1 MAEVDKRAAVLM
13 KRFGALKQYRS
24 NWESHW
30 QEIGDFVVPNK
41 GNVTRKRTPGDK
53 NTERIFDG
61 TAGFAA
67 ELMASSMHGMLTNSG
82 TPWFSLR
89 YTDDQFES
97 DDIAKEWLE
106 RATDVMYVE
115 IGRSNFHE
123 AIHELYS
130 DLVTFGT
137 AVMFVDTDD
146 EGQLRFSTRHIS
158 ECYVSEDEFGR
169 VDTVFREFKLP
180 ARAAINQFGEE
191 NVSSKIKKK
200 GYDEPYDM
208 VELLHIV
215 MPRYER
221 DEVKIDAK
229 NKPIASIYMDPDE
242 KKILSESGFDEF
254 PYMVPRFR
262 KASYENGYGRSPA
275 MTSLPDIKMVNEM
288 SKAVI
293 QAAQLQI
300 HPPLLVPDDG
310 FILPVRTVPGGLNF
324 YRSGTRDRIEPLN
337 IGANNPIG
345 ENQLEQRRTA
355 IRAAFYVDQ
364 LVMGNAPGMTATE
377 IIQRSTEKMRLL
389 APLTGR
395 LQSELLRPLI
405 DRIFNLIARKKGF
418 EAAPEGMTNSEID
431 IEYVSPL
438 AKAQRQ
444 GDIQASLEL
453 FQFLTPLT
461 QIDPN
466 VTDYLD
472 IDGLAKHI
480 IKTTGV
486 PASVVRGESEVAG
499 IREQKAKAQEQMAAA
514 QQQAMLAKAAG
525 EAAPG
530 LRAVDNVSEETQADL
545 LQAIGG
551 GDGS

>member
-1 MAEVDKRAAVLM
+1 MAEIDQRAAVLM
-13 KRFGALKQYRS
+13 KRFGSLKTYRS

-30 QEIGDFVVPNK
+30 QEIGDFVAPNK
-41 GNVTRKRTPGDK
+41 GNITKKRTHGDK

-61 TAGFAA
+61 TAQFAA

-89 YTDDQFES
+89 YTDDEFET
-97 DDIAKEWLE
+97 DDTSKEWLE
-106 RATDVMYVE
+106 AATDTMYVE

-123 AIHELYS
+123 AINELYF

-137 AVMFVDTDD
+137 AVMFVDTDK
-146 EGQLRFSTRHIS
+146 EGTLRFSTRHIS

-169 VDTVFREFKLP
+169 VDTVFREFKMP
-180 ARAAINQFGEE
+180 ARAAVAQFGEE
-191 NVSSKIKKK
+191 NITQRLLKKSQ
-200 GYDEPYDM
+200 DDPYDM
-208 VELLHIV
+208 VELLHVV
-215 MPRYER
+215 MPRYDR
-221 DEVKIDAK
+221 DTVKIDAK
-229 NKPIASIYMDPDE
+229 NKPVASIYLDPGD
-242 KKILSESGFDEF
+242 KKIISESGFDEF

-275 MTSLPDIKMVNEM
+275 MTALADIKMLNEM

-337 IGANNPIG
+337 IGANNPLG

-364 LVMGNAPGMTATE
+364 LVTGNRPGMTATE
-377 IIQRSTEKMRLL
+377 VIQKSTEKMRIL

-405 DRIFNLIARKKGF
+405 DRIFNLISKKKGF
-418 EAAPEGMTNSEID
+418 APAPETMAGNEID

-453 FQFLTPLT
+453 FQFLAPLM
-461 QIDPN
+461 QVDPN
-466 VTDYLD
+466 VVDFLD
-472 IDGLAKHI
+472 VDGLAKHI

-486 PASVVRGESEVAG
+486 PASVVRGAEEVAA
-499 IREQKAKAQEQMAAA
+499 IREQKQQMQAQMAAD
-514 QQQAMLAKAAG
+514 QRTAMLAKAAG
-525 EAAPG
+525 EGAPG
-530 LRAVDNVSEETQADL
+530 LRAADDVSPEAQEAVL
-545 LQAIGG
+545 NLVA
-551 GDGS
+551 GDE

>member
-1 MAEVDKRAAVLM
+1 MAEIDQRAAVLM
-13 KRFGALKQYRS
+13 KRFGSLKTYRS

-30 QEIGDFVVPNK
+30 QEIGDFVAPNK
-41 GNVTRKRTPGDK
+41 GNITKKRTHGDK

-61 TAGFAA
+61 TAQFAA

-89 YTDDQFES
+89 YTDEEFET
-97 DDIAKEWLE
+97 DDTSKEWLE
-106 RATDVMYVE
+106 AATDTMYVE

-123 AIHELYS
+123 AINELYF

-137 AVMFVDTDD
+137 AVMFVDTDK
-146 EGQLRFSTRHIS
+146 EGTLRFSTRHIS

-169 VDTVFREFKLP
+169 VDTVFREFKMP
-180 ARAAINQFGEE
+180 ARAAVAQFGEE
-191 NVSSKIKKK
+191 NITQRLLKKSQ
-200 GYDEPYDM
+200 DDPYEM
-208 VELLHIV
+208 VELLHVV
-215 MPRYER
+215 MPRYDR
-221 DEVKIDAK
+221 DTVKIDAK
-229 NKPIASIYMDPDE
+229 NKPVASIYLDPGD
-242 KKILSESGFDEF
+242 KKIISESGFDEF

-275 MTSLPDIKMVNEM
+275 MTALADIKMLNEM

-337 IGANNPIG
+337 IGANNPLG

-364 LVMGNAPGMTATE
+364 LVTGNRPGMTATE
-377 IIQRSTEKMRLL
+377 VIQKSTEKMRIL

-405 DRIFNLIARKKGF
+405 DRIFNLISKKKGF
-418 EAAPEGMTNSEID
+418 APAPETMAGNEID

-453 FQFLTPLT
+453 FQFLAPLM
-461 QIDPN
+461 QVDPN
-466 VTDYLD
+466 VVDFLD
-472 IDGLAKHI
+472 VDGLAKHI

-486 PASVVRGESEVAG
+486 PASVVRGAEEVAA
-499 IREQKAKAQEQMAAA
+499 IREQKQQMQAQMA
-514 QQQAMLAKAAG
+514 QDQRTAMLAQAAG

-530 LRAVDNVSEETQADL
+530 LRAADDVSPEAQEAVL
-545 LQAIGG
+545 NLVA
-551 GDGS
+551 GDE

>member
-1 MAEVDKRAAVLM
+1 MAEIDQRAAVLM
-13 KRFGALKQYRS
+13 KRFGSLKTYRS

-30 QEIGDFVVPNK
+30 QEIGDFVAPNK
-41 GNVTRKRTPGDK
+41 GNITKKRTHGDK

-61 TAGFAA
+61 TAQFAA

-89 YTDDQFES
+89 YTDDEFET
-97 DDIAKEWLE
+97 DDTSKEWLE
-106 RATDVMYVE
+106 RATDTMYVE

-123 AIHELYS
+123 AINELYF

-137 AVMFVDTDD
+137 AVMFVDTDK
-146 EGQLRFSTRHIS
+146 EGTLRFSTRHIS

-169 VDTVFREFKLP
+169 VDTVFREFKMP
-180 ARAAINQFGEE
+180 ARAAIAQFGEE
-191 NVSSKIKKK
+191 NVTQRLLKKSQS
-200 GYDEPYDM
+200 DPYDM
-208 VELLHIV
+208 VELLHVV
-215 MPRYER
+215 MPRYDR
-221 DEVKIDAK
+221 DTIKIDAK
-229 NKPIASIYMDPDE
+229 NKPVASIYLDPGD
-242 KKILSESGFDEF
+242 KKIISESGFDEF

-275 MTSLPDIKMVNEM
+275 MTALSDIKMLNEM

-337 IGANNPIG
+337 IGANNPLG

-364 LVMGNAPGMTATE
+364 LVTGNRPGMTATE
-377 IIQRSTEKMRLL
+377 VIQKSTEKMRIL

-405 DRIFNLIARKKGF
+405 DRIFNLISKKKGF
-418 EAAPEGMTNSEID
+418 EAAPETMAGNEID

-453 FQFLTPLT
+453 FQFLAPLM
-461 QIDPN
+461 QVDPN
-466 VTDYLD
+466 VVDFLD
-472 IDGLAKHI
+472 VDGLAKHI

-486 PASVVRGESEVAG
+486 PASVVRGAEEVAA
-499 IREQKAKAQEQMAAA
+499 IREQKQQMQAQMA
-514 QQQAMLAKAAG
+514 QDQRTAMLAKAAG
-525 EAAPG
+525 EGAPG
-530 LRAVDNVSEETQADL
+530 LRAADDVSPEAQEAVLNLVASDE
-545 LQAIGG
+545 
-551 GDGS
+551 

>member
-1 MAEVDKRAAVLM
+1 MAEIDQRAAVLM
-13 KRFGALKQYRS
+13 KRFGSLKTYRS

-30 QEIGDFVVPNK
+30 QEIGDFVAPNK
-41 GNVTRKRTPGDK
+41 GNITKKRTHGDK

-61 TAGFAA
+61 TAQFAA

-89 YTDDQFES
+89 YTDDEFET
-97 DDIAKEWLE
+97 DDTSKEWLE
-106 RATDVMYVE
+106 AATDTMYVE

-123 AIHELYS
+123 AINELYF

-137 AVMFVDTDD
+137 AVMFVDTDK
-146 EGQLRFSTRHIS
+146 EGTLRFSTRHIS

-169 VDTVFREFKLP
+169 VDTVFREFKMP
-180 ARAAINQFGEE
+180 ARAAVAQFGEE
-191 NVSSKIKKK
+191 NITQRLLKKSQ
-200 GYDEPYDM
+200 DDPYEM
-208 VELLHIV
+208 VELLHVV

-221 DEVKIDAK
+221 DTVKIDAK
-229 NKPIASIYMDPDE
+229 NKPVASIYLDPGD
-242 KKILSESGFDEF
+242 KKIISESGFDEF

-275 MTSLPDIKMVNEM
+275 MTALADIKMLNEM

-337 IGANNPIG
+337 IGANNPLG

-364 LVMGNAPGMTATE
+364 LVTGNRPGMTATE
-377 IIQRSTEKMRLL
+377 VIQKSTEKMRIL

-405 DRIFNLIARKKGF
+405 DRIFNLISKKKGF
-418 EAAPEGMTNSEID
+418 APAPETMAGNEID

-444 GDIQASLEL
+444 GDVQASLEL
-453 FQFLTPLT
+453 FQFLAPLM
-461 QIDPN
+461 QVDPN
-466 VTDYLD
+466 VVDFLD
-472 IDGLAKHI
+472 VDGLAKHI

-486 PASVVRGESEVAG
+486 PASVVRGAEEVAA
-499 IREQKAKAQEQMAAA
+499 IREQKQQMQAQMAADQRA
-514 QQQAMLAKAAG
+514 AMLGKAAG

-530 LRAVDNVSEETQADL
+530 LRAADDVSPEAQEAVL
-545 LQAIGG
+545 NLVA
-551 GDGS
+551 GDE

>member
-1 MAEVDKRAAVLM
+1 MAEIDQRAAVLM
-13 KRFGALKQYRS
+13 KRFGSLKTYRS

-30 QEIGDFVVPNK
+30 QEIGDFVAPNK
-41 GNVTRKRTPGDK
+41 GNITKKRTHGDK

-61 TAGFAA
+61 TAQFAA

-89 YTDDQFES
+89 YTDEEFET
-97 DDIAKEWLE
+97 DDTSKEWLE
-106 RATDVMYVE
+106 AATDTMYVE

-123 AIHELYS
+123 AINELYF

-137 AVMFVDTDD
+137 AVMFVDTDK
-146 EGQLRFSTRHIS
+146 EGTLRFSTRHIS

-169 VDTVFREFKLP
+169 VDTVFREFKMP
-180 ARAAINQFGEE
+180 ARAAVAQFGEE
-191 NVSSKIKKK
+191 NITQRLLKKSQ
-200 GYDEPYDM
+200 DDPYDM
-208 VELLHIV
+208 VELLHVV
-215 MPRYER
+215 MPRYDR
-221 DEVKIDAK
+221 DTVKIDAK
-229 NKPIASIYMDPDE
+229 NKPVASIYLDPGD
-242 KKILSESGFDEF
+242 KKIISESGFDEF

-275 MTSLPDIKMVNEM
+275 MTALADIKMLNEM

-337 IGANNPIG
+337 IGANNPLG

-364 LVMGNAPGMTATE
+364 LVTGNRPGMTATE
-377 IIQRSTEKMRLL
+377 VIQKSTEKMRIL

-405 DRIFNLIARKKGF
+405 DRIFNLITKKKGF
-418 EAAPEGMTNSEID
+418 APAPETMAGNEID

-453 FQFLTPLT
+453 FQFLAPLM
-461 QIDPN
+461 QVDPN
-466 VTDYLD
+466 VVDFLD
-472 IDGLAKHI
+472 VDGLAKHI

-486 PASVVRGESEVAG
+486 PASVVRGAEEVAV
-499 IREQKAKAQEQMAAA
+499 IREQKQQMQAQMAPD
-514 QQQAMLAKAAG
+514 QRTAMLAKAAG
-525 EAAPG
+525 EGAPG
-530 LRAVDNVSEETQADL
+530 LRAADDVSPEAQEAVL
-545 LQAIGG
+545 NLVA
-551 GDGS
+551 GDE

>member
-1 MAEVDKRAAVLM
+1 MAEVDQRAAILM
-13 KRFGALKQYRS
+13 KRFGSLKQYRS

-30 QEIGDFVVPNK
+30 QEIGDFVAPNK
-41 GNVTRKRTPGDK
+41 GNITKKRTPGDK
-53 NTERIFDG
+53 NSERIFDG
-61 TAGFAA
+61 TAQFAA

-89 YTDDQFES
+89 YTDDEFET
-97 DDIAKEWLE
+97 DDISKEWLE

-137 AVMFVDTDD
+137 GVMFVDTDK
-146 EGQLRFSTRHIS
+146 EGTLRFSTRHIS

-169 VDTVFREFKLP
+169 VDTVFREFKIA
-180 ARAAINQFGEE
+180 ARAAVSQFGEE
-191 NVSSKIKKK
+191 NVSQKILKKSQ
-200 GYDEPYDM
+200 DDPYDM
-208 VELLHIV
+208 IELLHIV

-221 DEVKIDAK
+221 DTVKIDAK
-229 NKPIASIYMDPDE
+229 NKPIASIYLDPDS
-242 KKILSESGFDEF
+242 KKIISESGFDEF

-262 KASYENGYGRSPA
+262 KSSYENGYGRSPA
-275 MTSLPDIKMVNEM
+275 MTALADIKMVNEM

-337 IGANNPIG
+337 IGANNPVG

-364 LVMGNAPGMTATE
+364 LITGNRPGMTATE
-377 IIQRSTEKMRLL
+377 VIQKSSEKMRIL

-405 DRIFNLIARKKGF
+405 DRIFNLISRKKGF
-418 EAAPEGMTNSEID
+418 EVAPDTMGGNEID

-453 FQFLTPLT
+453 FQFLAPLM
-461 QIDPN
+461 QVDPN
-466 VTDYLD
+466 VVDYLD
-472 IDGLAKHI
+472 VDGLAKHI

-486 PASVVRGESEVAG
+486 PASVVRGEDEVASL
-499 IREQKAKAQEQMAAA
+499 REAKQAAREEMAAA

-530 LRAVDNVSEETQADL
+530 IRAVDDVSPETQEAVLDVV
-545 LQAIGG
+545 GG
-551 GDGS
+551 GQ

>member
-1 MAEVDKRAAVLM
+1 MAEIDQRAAVLM
-13 KRFGALKQYRS
+13 KRFSSLKTYRS

-30 QEIGDFVVPNK
+30 QEIGDFVAPNK
-41 GNVTRKRTPGDK
+41 GNITKKRTHGDK

-61 TAGFAA
+61 TAQFAA

-89 YTDDQFES
+89 YTDDEFET
-97 DDIAKEWLE
+97 DDTSKEWLE
-106 RATDVMYVE
+106 AATDTMYVE

-123 AIHELYS
+123 AINELYF

-137 AVMFVDTDD
+137 AVMFVDTDK
-146 EGQLRFSTRHIS
+146 EGTLRFSTRHIS

-169 VDTVFREFKLP
+169 VDTVFREFKMP
-180 ARAAINQFGEE
+180 ARAAVAQFGEE
-191 NVSSKIKKK
+191 NITERLLKKSQ
-200 GYDEPYDM
+200 DDPYDM
-208 VELLHIV
+208 VELLHVV

-221 DEVKIDAK
+221 DTVKIDAK
-229 NKPIASIYMDPDE
+229 NKPIASIYLDPGD
-242 KKILSESGFDEF
+242 KKIISESGFDEF

-275 MTSLPDIKMVNEM
+275 MTALADIKMLNEM

-337 IGANNPIG
+337 IGANNPLG

-364 LVMGNAPGMTATE
+364 LVTGNRPGMTATE
-377 IIQRSTEKMRLL
+377 VIQKSTEKMRIL

-405 DRIFNLIARKKGF
+405 DRIFNLISKKEGF
-418 EAAPEGMTNSEID
+418 APAPETMAGSEID

-444 GDIQASLEL
+444 GDVQASLEL
-453 FQFLTPLT
+453 FQFLAPLM
-461 QIDPN
+461 QVDPN
-466 VTDYLD
+466 VVDFLD
-472 IDGLAKHI
+472 VDGLAKHI

-486 PASVVRGESEVAG
+486 PASVVRGAEEVAA
-499 IREQKAKAQEQMAAA
+499 IREQKQQMQAQMAEDQRA
-514 QQQAMLAKAAG
+514 AMLAKAAG
-525 EAAPG
+525 EGAPG
-530 LRAVDNVSEETQADL
+530 LRAADDVSPETQEAVL
-545 LQAIGG
+545 NLVTGNE
-551 GDGS
+551 

>member
-1 MAEVDKRAAVLM
+1 MAEIDQRAAVLM
-13 KRFGALKQYRS
+13 KRFGSLKTYRS

-30 QEIGDFVVPNK
+30 QEIGDFVAPNK
-41 GNVTRKRTPGDK
+41 GNITKKRTHGDK

-61 TAGFAA
+61 TAQFAA

-89 YTDDQFES
+89 YTDDEFET
-97 DDIAKEWLE
+97 DDTSKEWLE
-106 RATDVMYVE
+106 AATDTMYVE

-123 AIHELYS
+123 AINELYF

-137 AVMFVDTDD
+137 AVMFVDTDK
-146 EGQLRFSTRHIS
+146 EGTLRFSTRHIS

-169 VDTVFREFKLP
+169 VDTVFREFKMP
-180 ARAAINQFGEE
+180 ARAAVAQFGEE
-191 NVSSKIKKK
+191 NITQRLLKKSQ
-200 GYDEPYDM
+200 DDPYEM
-208 VELLHIV
+208 VELLHVV

-221 DEVKIDAK
+221 DTVKIDAK
-229 NKPIASIYMDPDE
+229 NKPVASIYLDPGD
-242 KKILSESGFDEF
+242 KKIISESGFDEF

-275 MTSLPDIKMVNEM
+275 MTALADIKMLNEM

-337 IGANNPIG
+337 IGANNPLG

-364 LVMGNAPGMTATE
+364 LVTGNRPGMTATE
-377 IIQRSTEKMRLL
+377 VIQKSTEKMRIL

-405 DRIFNLIARKKGF
+405 DRIFNLISKKKGF
-418 EAAPEGMTNSEID
+418 APAPETMAGNEID

-453 FQFLTPLT
+453 FQFLAPLM
-461 QIDPN
+461 QVDPN
-466 VTDYLD
+466 VVDFLD
-472 IDGLAKHI
+472 VDGLAKHI

-486 PASVVRGESEVAG
+486 PASVVRGAEEVAA
-499 IREQKAKAQEQMAAA
+499 IREQKQQMQAQMA
-514 QQQAMLAKAAG
+514 QDQRTAMLAQAAG

-530 LRAVDNVSEETQADL
+530 LRAADDVSPEAQEAVL
-545 LQAIGG
+545 NLVA
-551 GDGS
+551 GDE

>member
-1 MAEVDKRAAVLM
+1 MAEVDQRAAILM
-13 KRFGALKQYRS
+13 KRFGSLKQYRS

-30 QEIGDFVVPNK
+30 QEIGDFVAPNK
-41 GNVTRKRTPGDK
+41 GNITKKRTPGDK
-53 NTERIFDG
+53 NSERIFDG
-61 TAGFAA
+61 TAQFAA

-89 YTDDQFES
+89 YTDDEFET
-97 DDIAKEWLE
+97 DDVSKEWLE

-137 AVMFVDTDD
+137 GVMFVDTDK
-146 EGQLRFSTRHIS
+146 EGTLRFSTRHIS

-169 VDTVFREFKLP
+169 VDTVFREFKIA
-180 ARAAINQFGEE
+180 ARAAVSQFGEE
-191 NVSSKIKKK
+191 NVSQKILKKSQ
-200 GYDEPYDM
+200 DDPYDM
-208 VELLHIV
+208 IELLHIV

-221 DEVKIDAK
+221 DTVKIDAK
-229 NKPIASIYMDPDE
+229 NKPIASIYLDPDS
-242 KKILSESGFDEF
+242 KKIISESGFDEF

-262 KASYENGYGRSPA
+262 KSSYENGYGRSPA
-275 MTSLPDIKMVNEM
+275 MTALADIKMVNEM

-337 IGANNPIG
+337 IGANNPVG

-364 LVMGNAPGMTATE
+364 LITGNRPGMTATE
-377 IIQRSTEKMRLL
+377 VIQKSSEKMRIL

-405 DRIFNLIARKKGF
+405 DRIFNLISRKKGF
-418 EAAPEGMTNSEID
+418 EVAPDTMGGNEID

-453 FQFLTPLT
+453 FQFLAPLM
-461 QIDPN
+461 QVDPN
-466 VTDYLD
+466 VVDYLD
-472 IDGLAKHI
+472 VDGLAKHI

-486 PASVVRGESEVAG
+486 PASVVRGEDEVASL
-499 IREQKAKAQEQMAAA
+499 REAKQAAQEQMAAA

-530 LRAVDNVSEETQADL
+530 IRAVDDVSPETQEAVLD
-545 LQAIGG
+545 IVGG
-551 GDGS
+551 GQ

>member
-1 MAEVDKRAAVLM
+1 MAEIDQRAAVLM
-13 KRFGALKQYRS
+13 KRFGSLKTYRS

-30 QEIGDFVVPNK
+30 QEIGDFVAPNK
-41 GNVTRKRTPGDK
+41 GNITKKRTHGDK

-61 TAGFAA
+61 TAQFAA

-89 YTDDQFES
+89 YTDDEFET
-97 DDIAKEWLE
+97 DDTSKEWLE
-106 RATDVMYVE
+106 AATDTMYVE

-123 AIHELYS
+123 AINELYF

-137 AVMFVDTDD
+137 AVMFVDTDK
-146 EGQLRFSTRHIS
+146 EGTLRFSTRHIS

-169 VDTVFREFKLP
+169 VDTVFREFKMP
-180 ARAAINQFGEE
+180 ARAAVAQFGEE
-191 NVSSKIKKK
+191 NITQRLLKKSQS
-200 GYDEPYDM
+200 DPYDM
-208 VELLHIV
+208 VELLHVV

-221 DEVKIDAK
+221 DTVKIDAK
-229 NKPIASIYMDPDE
+229 NKPVASIYLDPGD
-242 KKILSESGFDEF
+242 KKIISESGFDEF

-275 MTSLPDIKMVNEM
+275 MTALSDIKMLNEM

-337 IGANNPIG
+337 IGANNPLG

-364 LVMGNAPGMTATE
+364 LVTGNRPGMTATE
-377 IIQRSTEKMRLL
+377 VIQKSTEKMRIL

-405 DRIFNLIARKKGF
+405 DRIFNLISKKKGF
-418 EAAPEGMTNSEID
+418 APAPETMAGNEID

-444 GDIQASLEL
+444 GDVQASLEL
-453 FQFLTPLT
+453 FQFLAPLM
-461 QIDPN
+461 QVDPN
-466 VTDYLD
+466 VVDFLD
-472 IDGLAKHI
+472 VDGLAKHI

-486 PASVVRGESEVAG
+486 PASVVRGAEEVAA
-499 IREQKAKAQEQMAAA
+499 IREQKQQMQAQMA
-514 QQQAMLAKAAG
+514 QDQRTAMLAKAAG
-525 EAAPG
+525 EGAPG
-530 LRAVDNVSEETQADL
+530 LRAADDVSPEAQEAVL
-545 LQAIGG
+545 NLVA
-551 GDGS
+551 GDE

>member
-1 MAEVDKRAAVLM
+1 MAEIDQRAAVLM
-13 KRFGALKQYRS
+13 KRFGSLKTYRS

-30 QEIGDFVVPNK
+30 QEIGDFVAPNK
-41 GNVTRKRTPGDK
+41 GNITKKRTHGDK

-61 TAGFAA
+61 TAQFAA

-89 YTDDQFES
+89 YTDDEFET
-97 DDIAKEWLE
+97 DDTSKEWLE
-106 RATDVMYVE
+106 AATDTMYVE

-123 AIHELYS
+123 AINELYF

-137 AVMFVDTDD
+137 AVMFVDTDK
-146 EGQLRFSTRHIS
+146 EGTLRFSTRHIS

-169 VDTVFREFKLP
+169 VDTVFREFKMP
-180 ARAAINQFGEE
+180 ARAAVAQFGEE
-191 NVSSKIKKK
+191 NITQRLLKKSQ
-200 GYDEPYDM
+200 DDPYDM
-208 VELLHIV
+208 VELLHVV
-215 MPRYER
+215 MPRYDR
-221 DEVKIDAK
+221 DTVKIDAK
-229 NKPIASIYMDPDE
+229 NKPVASIYLDPGD
-242 KKILSESGFDEF
+242 KKIISESGFDEF

-275 MTSLPDIKMVNEM
+275 MTALADIKMLNEM

-337 IGANNPIG
+337 IGANNPLG

-364 LVMGNAPGMTATE
+364 LVTGNRPGMTATE
-377 IIQRSTEKMRLL
+377 VIQKSTEKMRIL

-405 DRIFNLIARKKGF
+405 DRIFNLITKKKGF
-418 EAAPEGMTNSEID
+418 APAPETMAGNEID

-444 GDIQASLEL
+444 GDVQASLEL
-453 FQFLTPLT
+453 FQFLAPLM
-461 QIDPN
+461 QVDPN
-466 VTDYLD
+466 VVDFLD
-472 IDGLAKHI
+472 VDGLAKHI

-486 PASVVRGESEVAG
+486 PASVVRGAEEVAV
-499 IREQKAKAQEQMAAA
+499 IREQKQQMQAQMAAD
-514 QQQAMLAKAAG
+514 QRTAMLAKAAG
-525 EAAPG
+525 EGAPG
-530 LRAVDNVSEETQADL
+530 LRAADDVSPEAQEAVL
-545 LQAIGG
+545 NLVA
-551 GDGS
+551 GDE

>member
-1 MAEVDKRAAVLM
+1 MAEIDQRAAVLM
-13 KRFGALKQYRS
+13 KRFGSLKTYRS

-30 QEIGDFVVPNK
+30 QEIGDFVAPNK
-41 GNVTRKRTPGDK
+41 GNITKKRTHGDK

-61 TAGFAA
+61 TAQFAA

-89 YTDDQFES
+89 YTDDEFET
-97 DDIAKEWLE
+97 DDTSKEWLE
-106 RATDVMYVE
+106 AATDTMYVE

-123 AIHELYS
+123 AINELYF

-137 AVMFVDTDD
+137 AVMFVDTDK
-146 EGQLRFSTRHIS
+146 EGTLRFSTRHIS

-169 VDTVFREFKLP
+169 VDTVFREFKMP
-180 ARAAINQFGEE
+180 ARAAVAQFGEE
-191 NVSSKIKKK
+191 NITQRLLKKSQ
-200 GYDEPYDM
+200 DDPYDM
-208 VELLHIV
+208 IELLHVV
-215 MPRYER
+215 MPRYDR
-221 DEVKIDAK
+221 DTVKIDAK
-229 NKPIASIYMDPDE
+229 NKPVASIYLDPGD
-242 KKILSESGFDEF
+242 KKIISESGFDEF

-275 MTSLPDIKMVNEM
+275 MTALADIKMLNEM

-337 IGANNPIG
+337 IGANNPLG

-364 LVMGNAPGMTATE
+364 LVTGNRPGMTATE
-377 IIQRSTEKMRLL
+377 VIQKSTEKMRIL

-405 DRIFNLIARKKGF
+405 DRIFNLISKKKGF
-418 EAAPEGMTNSEID
+418 APAPETMAGNEID

-453 FQFLTPLT
+453 FQFLAPLM
-461 QIDPN
+461 QVDPN
-466 VTDYLD
+466 VVDFLD
-472 IDGLAKHI
+472 VDGLAKHI

-486 PASVVRGESEVAG
+486 PASVVRGAEEVAA
-499 IREQKAKAQEQMAAA
+499 IREQKQQMQAQMA
-514 QQQAMLAKAAG
+514 QDQRTAMLAQAAG

-530 LRAVDNVSEETQADL
+530 LRAADDVSPEAQEAVL
-545 LQAIGG
+545 NLVA
-551 GDGS
+551 GDE

>member
-1 MAEVDKRAAVLM
+1 MAEIDQRAAVLM
-13 KRFGALKQYRS
+13 KRFGSLKTYRS

-30 QEIGDFVVPNK
+30 QEIGDFVAPNK
-41 GNVTRKRTPGDK
+41 GNITKKRTHGDK

-61 TAGFAA
+61 TAQFAA

-89 YTDDQFES
+89 YTDDEFET
-97 DDIAKEWLE
+97 DDTSKEWLE
-106 RATDVMYVE
+106 AATDTMYVE

-123 AIHELYS
+123 AINELYF

-137 AVMFVDTDD
+137 AVMFVDTDK
-146 EGQLRFSTRHIS
+146 EGTLRFSTRHIS

-169 VDTVFREFKLP
+169 VDTVFREFKMP
-180 ARAAINQFGEE
+180 ARAAVAQFGEE
-191 NVSSKIKKK
+191 NITQRLLKKSQ
-200 GYDEPYDM
+200 DDPYEM
-208 VELLHIV
+208 VELLHVV
-215 MPRYER
+215 MPRYDR
-221 DEVKIDAK
+221 DTVKIDAK
-229 NKPIASIYMDPDE
+229 NKPVASIYLDPGD
-242 KKILSESGFDEF
+242 KKIISESGFDEF

-275 MTSLPDIKMVNEM
+275 MTALADIKMLNEM

-337 IGANNPIG
+337 IGANNPLG

-355 IRAAFYVDQ
+355 IGAAFYVDQ
-364 LVMGNAPGMTATE
+364 LVTGNRPGMTATE
-377 IIQRSTEKMRLL
+377 VIQKSTEKMRIL

-405 DRIFNLIARKKGF
+405 DRIFNLISKKKGF
-418 EAAPEGMTNSEID
+418 APAPETMAGNEID

-453 FQFLTPLT
+453 FQFLAPLM
-461 QIDPN
+461 QVDPN
-466 VTDYLD
+466 VVDFLD
-472 IDGLAKHI
+472 VDGLAKHI

-486 PASVVRGESEVAG
+486 PASVVRGEEEVAA
-499 IREQKAKAQEQMAAA
+499 IREQKQQMQAQMAADQRA
-514 QQQAMLAKAAG
+514 AMLGKAAG

-530 LRAVDNVSEETQADL
+530 LRAADDVSPEAQEAVL
-545 LQAIGG
+545 NLVA
-551 GDGS
+551 GDE

>member
-1 MAEVDKRAAVLM
+1 MAEIDQRAAVLM
-13 KRFGALKQYRS
+13 KRFGSLKTYRS

-30 QEIGDFVVPNK
+30 QEIGDFVAPNK
-41 GNVTRKRTPGDK
+41 GNITKKRTHGDK

-61 TAGFAA
+61 TAQFAA

-89 YTDDQFES
+89 YTDEEFET
-97 DDIAKEWLE
+97 DDTSKEWLE
-106 RATDVMYVE
+106 AATDTMYVE

-123 AIHELYS
+123 AINELYF

-137 AVMFVDTDD
+137 AVMFVDTDK
-146 EGQLRFSTRHIS
+146 EGTLRFSTRHIS

-169 VDTVFREFKLP
+169 VDTVFREFKMP
-180 ARAAINQFGEE
+180 ARAAVAQFGEE
-191 NVSSKIKKK
+191 NITERLLKKSQN
-200 GYDEPYDM
+200 DPYEM
-208 VELLHIV
+208 VELLHVV
-215 MPRYER
+215 MPRYDR
-221 DEVKIDAK
+221 DTVKIDAK
-229 NKPIASIYMDPDE
+229 NKPVASIYLDPGD
-242 KKILSESGFDEF
+242 KKIISESGFDEF

-275 MTSLPDIKMVNEM
+275 MTALADIKMLNEM

-337 IGANNPIG
+337 IGANNPLG

-364 LVMGNAPGMTATE
+364 LVTGNRPGMTATE
-377 IIQRSTEKMRLL
+377 VIQKSTEKMRILE
-389 APLTGR
+389 PLTGR

-405 DRIFNLIARKKGF
+405 DRIFNLISKKKGF
-418 EAAPEGMTNSEID
+418 APAPETMAGNEID

-453 FQFLTPLT
+453 FQFLAPLM
-461 QIDPN
+461 QVDPN
-466 VTDYLD
+466 VVDFLD
-472 IDGLAKHI
+472 VDGLAKHI

-486 PASVVRGESEVAG
+486 PASVVRGAEEVAA
-499 IREQKAKAQEQMAAA
+499 IREQKQQMQAQMAAD
-514 QQQAMLAKAAG
+514 QRTAMLAKAAG
-525 EAAPG
+525 EGAPG
-530 LRAVDNVSEETQADL
+530 LRAADDVSPEAQEAVL
-545 LQAIGG
+545 NLVA
-551 GDGS
+551 GDE

>member
-1 MAEVDKRAAVLM
+1 MAEIDQRAAVLM
-13 KRFGALKQYRS
+13 KRFGSLKTYRS

-30 QEIGDFVVPNK
+30 QEIGDFVAPNK
-41 GNVTRKRTPGDK
+41 GNITKKRTHGDK

-61 TAGFAA
+61 TAQFAA

-89 YTDDQFES
+89 YTDDEFET
-97 DDIAKEWLE
+97 DDTSKEWLE
-106 RATDVMYVE
+106 RATDTMYVE

-123 AIHELYS
+123 AINELYF

-137 AVMFVDTDD
+137 AVMFVDTDK
-146 EGQLRFSTRHIS
+146 EGTLRFSTRHIS

-169 VDTVFREFKLP
+169 VDTVFREFKMP
-180 ARAAINQFGEE
+180 ARAAITQFGEE
-191 NVSSKIKKK
+191 NVTQRLLKKSQS
-200 GYDEPYDM
+200 DPYDM
-208 VELLHIV
+208 VELLHVV
-215 MPRYER
+215 MPRYDR
-221 DEVKIDAK
+221 DTIKIDAK
-229 NKPIASIYMDPDE
+229 NKPIASIYLDPGD
-242 KKILSESGFDEF
+242 KKIISESGFDEF

-275 MTSLPDIKMVNEM
+275 MTALSDIKMLNEM

-337 IGANNPIG
+337 IGANNPLG

-364 LVMGNAPGMTATE
+364 LVTGNRPGMTATE
-377 IIQRSTEKMRLL
+377 VIQKSTEKMRIL

-405 DRIFNLIARKKGF
+405 DRIFNLISKKKGF
-418 EAAPEGMTNSEID
+418 EAAPESMAGSEID

-453 FQFLTPLT
+453 FQFLAPLM
-461 QIDPN
+461 QVDPN
-466 VTDYLD
+466 VVDFLD
-472 IDGLAKHI
+472 VDGLAKHI

-486 PASVVRGESEVAG
+486 PASVVRGAEEVAV
-499 IREQKAKAQEQMAAA
+499 IREQKQQMQAQMAAD
-514 QQQAMLAKAAG
+514 QRTAMLAKAAG

-530 LRAVDNVSEETQADL
+530 VRAADDVSPETQDAVL
-545 LQAIGG
+545 NLVTGNE
-551 GDGS
+551 

>member
-1 MAEVDKRAAVLM
+1 MAEIDQRAAVLM
-13 KRFGALKQYRS
+13 KRFGSLKTYRA

-30 QEIGDFVVPNK
+30 QEIGDFVAPNK
-41 GNVTRKRTPGDK
+41 GNITKKRTHGDK

-61 TAGFAA
+61 TAQFAA

-89 YTDDQFES
+89 YTDDEFET
-97 DDIAKEWLE
+97 DDTSKEWLE
-106 RATDVMYVE
+106 AATDTMYVE

-123 AIHELYS
+123 AINELYF

-137 AVMFVDTDD
+137 AVMFVDTDK
-146 EGQLRFSTRHIS
+146 EGTLRFSTRHIS

-169 VDTVFREFKLP
+169 VDTVFREFKMP
-180 ARAAINQFGEE
+180 ARAAVAQFGEE
-191 NVSSKIKKK
+191 NITQRLLKKSQ
-200 GYDEPYDM
+200 DDPYEM
-208 VELLHIV
+208 VELLHVV
-215 MPRYER
+215 MPRYDR
-221 DEVKIDAK
+221 DTVKIDAK
-229 NKPIASIYMDPDE
+229 NKPVASIYLDPGD
-242 KKILSESGFDEF
+242 KKIISESGFDEF

-275 MTSLPDIKMVNEM
+275 MTALADIKMLNEM

-337 IGANNPIG
+337 IGANNPLG

-364 LVMGNAPGMTATE
+364 LVTGNRPGMTATE
-377 IIQRSTEKMRLL
+377 VIQKSTEKMRIL

-405 DRIFNLIARKKGF
+405 DRIFNLISKKKGF
-418 EAAPEGMTNSEID
+418 APAPETMAGNEID

-453 FQFLTPLT
+453 FQFLAPLM
-461 QIDPN
+461 QVDPN
-466 VTDYLD
+466 VVDFLD
-472 IDGLAKHI
+472 VDGLAKHI

-486 PASVVRGESEVAG
+486 PASVVRGEEEVAA
-499 IREQKAKAQEQMAAA
+499 IREQKQQMQAQMAADQRA
-514 QQQAMLAKAAG
+514 AMLGKAAG

-530 LRAVDNVSEETQADL
+530 LRAADDVSPEAQEAVL
-545 LQAIGG
+545 NLVA
-551 GDGS
+551 GDE

>member
-1 MAEVDKRAAVLM
+1 MAEIDQRAAVLM
-13 KRFGALKQYRS
+13 KRFGSLKTYRS

-30 QEIGDFVVPNK
+30 QEIGDFVAPNK
-41 GNVTRKRTPGDK
+41 GNITKKRTHGDK

-61 TAGFAA
+61 TAQFAA

-89 YTDDQFES
+89 YTDDEFET
-97 DDIAKEWLE
+97 DDTSKEWLE
-106 RATDVMYVE
+106 RATDTMYVE

-123 AIHELYS
+123 AINELYF

-137 AVMFVDTDD
+137 AVMFVDTDK
-146 EGQLRFSTRHIS
+146 EGTLRFSTRHIS

-169 VDTVFREFKLP
+169 VDTVFREFKMP
-180 ARAAINQFGEE
+180 ARAAIAQFGEE
-191 NVSSKIKKK
+191 NVTQRLLKKSQS
-200 GYDEPYDM
+200 DPYDM
-208 VELLHIV
+208 VELLHVV
-215 MPRYER
+215 MPRYDR
-221 DEVKIDAK
+221 DTIKIDAK
-229 NKPIASIYMDPDE
+229 NKPVASIYLDPGD
-242 KKILSESGFDEF
+242 KKIISESGFDEF

-275 MTSLPDIKMVNEM
+275 MTALSDIKMLNEM

-337 IGANNPIG
+337 IGANNPLG

-364 LVMGNAPGMTATE
+364 LVTGNRPGMTATE
-377 IIQRSTEKMRLL
+377 VIQKSTEKMRIL

-405 DRIFNLIARKKGF
+405 DRIFNLISKKKGF
-418 EAAPEGMTNSEID
+418 EAAPETMAGNEID

-444 GDIQASLEL
+444 GDVQASLEL
-453 FQFLTPLT
+453 FQFLAPLM
-461 QIDPN
+461 QVDPN
-466 VTDYLD
+466 VVDFLD
-472 IDGLAKHI
+472 VDGLAKHI

-486 PASVVRGESEVAG
+486 PASVVRGAEEVAA
-499 IREQKAKAQEQMAAA
+499 IREQKQQMQAQMAAD
-514 QQQAMLAKAAG
+514 QRTAMLAKAAG
-525 EAAPG
+525 EGAPG
-530 LRAVDNVSEETQADL
+530 IRAADDVSPEAQEAVL
-545 LQAIGG
+545 NLVA
-551 GDGS
+551 GDE

>member
-1 MAEVDKRAAVLM
+1 MAEIDQRAAVLM
-13 KRFGALKQYRS
+13 KRFGSLKTYRS

-30 QEIGDFVVPNK
+30 QEIGEFVAPNK
-41 GNVTRKRTPGDK
+41 GNITKKRTHGDK

-61 TAGFAA
+61 TAQFAA

-89 YTDDQFES
+89 YTDDEFET
-97 DDIAKEWLE
+97 DDTSKEWLE
-106 RATDVMYVE
+106 AATDTMYVE

-123 AIHELYS
+123 AINELYF

-137 AVMFVDTDD
+137 AVMFVDTDK
-146 EGQLRFSTRHIS
+146 EGTLRFSTRHIS

-169 VDTVFREFKLP
+169 VDTVFREFKMP
-180 ARAAINQFGEE
+180 ARAAVAQFGEE
-191 NVSSKIKKK
+191 NITQRLLKKSQS
-200 GYDEPYDM
+200 DPYDM
-208 VELLHIV
+208 VELLHVV

-221 DEVKIDAK
+221 DTVKIDAK
-229 NKPIASIYMDPDE
+229 NKPVASIYLDPGD
-242 KKILSESGFDEF
+242 KKIISESGFDEF

-275 MTSLPDIKMVNEM
+275 MTALSDIKMLNEM

-337 IGANNPIG
+337 IGANNPLG

-364 LVMGNAPGMTATE
+364 LVTGNRPGMTATE
-377 IIQRSTEKMRLL
+377 VIQKSTEKMRIL

-405 DRIFNLIARKKGF
+405 DRIFNLISKKKGF
-418 EAAPEGMTNSEID
+418 APAPETMAGNEID

-444 GDIQASLEL
+444 GDVQASLEL
-453 FQFLTPLT
+453 FQFLAPLM
-461 QIDPN
+461 QVDPN
-466 VTDYLD
+466 VVDFLD
-472 IDGLAKHI
+472 VDGLAKHI

-486 PASVVRGESEVAG
+486 PASVVRGAEEVAA
-499 IREQKAKAQEQMAAA
+499 IREQKQQMQAQMA
-514 QQQAMLAKAAG
+514 QDQRTAMLAKAAG
-525 EAAPG
+525 EGAPG
-530 LRAVDNVSEETQADL
+530 LRAADDVSPEAQEAVL
-545 LQAIGG
+545 NLVA
-551 GDGS
+551 GDE

>member
-1 MAEVDKRAAVLM
+1 MAEIDQRAAVLM
-13 KRFGALKQYRS
+13 KRFGSLKTYRS

-30 QEIGDFVVPNK
+30 QEIGDFVAPNK
-41 GNVTRKRTPGDK
+41 GNITKKRTHGDK

-61 TAGFAA
+61 TAQFAA

-89 YTDDQFES
+89 YTDDEFET
-97 DDIAKEWLE
+97 DDTSKEWLE
-106 RATDVMYVE
+106 AATDTMYVE

-123 AIHELYS
+123 AINELYF

-137 AVMFVDTDD
+137 AVMFVDTDK
-146 EGQLRFSTRHIS
+146 EGTLRFSTRHIS

-169 VDTVFREFKLP
+169 VDTVFREFKMP
-180 ARAAINQFGEE
+180 ARAAVAQFGEE
-191 NVSSKIKKK
+191 NITQRLLKKSQ
-200 GYDEPYDM
+200 DDPYEM
-208 VELLHIV
+208 VELLHVV
-215 MPRYER
+215 MPRYDR
-221 DEVKIDAK
+221 DTVKIDAK
-229 NKPIASIYMDPDE
+229 NKPVASIYLDPGD
-242 KKILSESGFDEF
+242 KKIISESGFDEF

-275 MTSLPDIKMVNEM
+275 MTALADIKMLNEM

-337 IGANNPIG
+337 IGANNPLG

-364 LVMGNAPGMTATE
+364 LVTGNRPGMTATE
-377 IIQRSTEKMRLL
+377 VIQKSTEKMRIL

-405 DRIFNLIARKKGF
+405 DRIFNLITKKKGF
-418 EAAPEGMTNSEID
+418 APAPETMAGNEID

-444 GDIQASLEL
+444 GDVQASLEL
-453 FQFLTPLT
+453 FQFLAPLM
-461 QIDPN
+461 QVDPN
-466 VTDYLD
+466 VVDFLD
-472 IDGLAKHI
+472 VDGLAKHI

-486 PASVVRGESEVAG
+486 PASVVRGAEEVAA
-499 IREQKAKAQEQMAAA
+499 IREQKQQMQAQMADDQRA
-514 QQQAMLAKAAG
+514 AMLGKAAG

-530 LRAVDNVSEETQADL
+530 LRAADDVSPEAQEAVL
-545 LQAIGG
+545 NLVA
-551 GDGS
+551 GDE

>member
-1 MAEVDKRAAVLM
+1 MAEIDQRAAVLM
-13 KRFGALKQYRS
+13 KRFGSLKTYRS

-30 QEIGDFVVPNK
+30 QEIGDFVAPNK
-41 GNVTRKRTPGDK
+41 GNITKKRTHGDK

-61 TAGFAA
+61 TAQFAA

-89 YTDDQFES
+89 YTDDEFET
-97 DDIAKEWLE
+97 DDTSKEWLE
-106 RATDVMYVE
+106 AATDTMYVE

-123 AIHELYS
+123 AINELYF

-137 AVMFVDTDD
+137 AVMFVDTDK
-146 EGQLRFSTRHIS
+146 EGTLRFSTRHIS

-169 VDTVFREFKLP
+169 VDTVFREFKMP
-180 ARAAINQFGEE
+180 ARAAVAQFGEE
-191 NVSSKIKKK
+191 NITQRLLKKSQ
-200 GYDEPYDM
+200 DDPYEM
-208 VELLHIV
+208 VELLHVV
-215 MPRYER
+215 MPRYDR
-221 DEVKIDAK
+221 DTVKIDAK
-229 NKPIASIYMDPDE
+229 NKPVASIYLDPGD
-242 KKILSESGFDEF
+242 KKIISESGFDEF

-275 MTSLPDIKMVNEM
+275 MTALADIKMLNEM

-337 IGANNPIG
+337 IGANNPLG

-364 LVMGNAPGMTATE
+364 LVTGNRPGMTATE
-377 IIQRSTEKMRLL
+377 VIQKSTEKMRIL

-405 DRIFNLIARKKGF
+405 DRIFNLITKKKGF
-418 EAAPEGMTNSEID
+418 APAPETMAGNEID

-453 FQFLTPLT
+453 FQFLAPLM
-461 QIDPN
+461 QVDPN
-466 VTDYLD
+466 VVDFLD
-472 IDGLAKHI
+472 VDGLAKHI

-486 PASVVRGESEVAG
+486 PASVVRGAEEVAA
-499 IREQKAKAQEQMAAA
+499 IREQKQQMQAQMAADQRA
-514 QQQAMLAKAAG
+514 AMLGKAAG

-530 LRAVDNVSEETQADL
+530 LRAADDVSPEAQEAVL
-545 LQAIGG
+545 NLVA
-551 GDGS
+551 GDE

>member
-1 MAEVDKRAAVLM
+1 MAEIDQRAAVLM
-13 KRFGALKQYRS
+13 KRFGSLKTYRS

-30 QEIGDFVVPNK
+30 QEIGDFVAPNK
-41 GNVTRKRTPGDK
+41 GNITKKRTHGDK

-61 TAGFAA
+61 TAQFAA

-89 YTDDQFES
+89 YTDDEFET
-97 DDIAKEWLE
+97 DDTSKEWLE
-106 RATDVMYVE
+106 RATDTMYVE

-123 AIHELYS
+123 AINELYF

-137 AVMFVDTDD
+137 AVMFVDTDK
-146 EGQLRFSTRHIS
+146 EGTLRFSTRHIS

-169 VDTVFREFKLP
+169 VDTVFREFKMP
-180 ARAAINQFGEE
+180 ARAAITQFGEE
-191 NVSSKIKKK
+191 NVTQRLLKKSQS
-200 GYDEPYDM
+200 DPYDM
-208 VELLHIV
+208 VELLHVV
-215 MPRYER
+215 MPRYDR
-221 DEVKIDAK
+221 DTIKIDAK
-229 NKPIASIYMDPDE
+229 NKPVASIYLDPGD
-242 KKILSESGFDEF
+242 KKIISESGFDEF

-275 MTSLPDIKMVNEM
+275 MTALSDIKMLNEM

-337 IGANNPIG
+337 IGANNPLG

-364 LVMGNAPGMTATE
+364 LVTGNRPGMTATE
-377 IIQRSTEKMRLL
+377 VIQKSTEKMRIL

-405 DRIFNLIARKKGF
+405 DRIFNLISKKKGF
-418 EAAPEGMTNSEID
+418 EAAPETMAGNEID

-444 GDIQASLEL
+444 GDVQASLEL
-453 FQFLTPLT
+453 FQFLAPLM
-461 QIDPN
+461 QVDPN
-466 VTDYLD
+466 VVDFLD
-472 IDGLAKHI
+472 VDGLAKHI

-486 PASVVRGESEVAG
+486 PASVVRGAEEVAA
-499 IREQKAKAQEQMAAA
+499 IREQKQQMQAQMAAD
-514 QQQAMLAKAAG
+514 QRTAMLAKAAG
-525 EAAPG
+525 EGAPG
-530 LRAVDNVSEETQADL
+530 LRAADDVSPEAQEAVL
-545 LQAIGG
+545 NLVA
-551 GDGS
+551 GDE

>member
-1 MAEVDKRAAVLM
+1 MAEIDQRAAVLM
-13 KRFGALKQYRS
+13 KRFGSLKTYRI

-30 QEIGDFVVPNK
+30 QEIGDFVAPNK
-41 GNVTRKRTPGDK
+41 GNITKKRTHGDK

-61 TAGFAA
+61 TAQFAA

-89 YTDDQFES
+89 YTDDEFET
-97 DDIAKEWLE
+97 DDTSKEWLE
-106 RATDVMYVE
+106 AATDTMYVE

-123 AIHELYS
+123 AINELYF

-137 AVMFVDTDD
+137 AVMFVDTDK
-146 EGQLRFSTRHIS
+146 EGTLRFSTRHIS

-169 VDTVFREFKLP
+169 VDTVFREFKMP
-180 ARAAINQFGEE
+180 ARAAVAQFGEE
-191 NVSSKIKKK
+191 NITQRLLKKSQS
-200 GYDEPYDM
+200 DPYDM
-208 VELLHIV
+208 VELLHVV

-221 DEVKIDAK
+221 DTVKIDAK
-229 NKPIASIYMDPDE
+229 NKPVASIYLDPGD
-242 KKILSESGFDEF
+242 KKIISESGFDEF

-275 MTSLPDIKMVNEM
+275 MTALSDIKMLNEM

-337 IGANNPIG
+337 IGANNPLG

-364 LVMGNAPGMTATE
+364 LVTGNRPGMTATE
-377 IIQRSTEKMRLL
+377 VIQKSTEKMRIL

-405 DRIFNLIARKKGF
+405 DRIFNLISKKKGF
-418 EAAPEGMTNSEID
+418 APAPETMAGNEID

-444 GDIQASLEL
+444 GDVQASLEL
-453 FQFLTPLT
+453 FQFLAPLM
-461 QIDPN
+461 QVDPN
-466 VTDYLD
+466 VVDFLD
-472 IDGLAKHI
+472 VDGLAKHI

-486 PASVVRGESEVAG
+486 PASVVRGAEEVAA
-499 IREQKAKAQEQMAAA
+499 IREQKQQMQAQMA
-514 QQQAMLAKAAG
+514 QDQRTAMLAKAAG
-525 EAAPG
+525 EGAPG
-530 LRAVDNVSEETQADL
+530 LRAADDVSPEAQEAVL
-545 LQAIGG
+545 NLVA
-551 GDGS
+551 GDE

>member
-1 MAEVDKRAAVLM
+1 MAEIDQRAAVLM
-13 KRFGALKQYRS
+13 KRFGSLKTYRS

-30 QEIGDFVVPNK
+30 QEIGDFVAPNK
-41 GNVTRKRTPGDK
+41 GNITKKRTHGDK

-61 TAGFAA
+61 TAQFAA

-89 YTDDQFES
+89 YTDDEFET
-97 DDIAKEWLE
+97 DDTSKEWLE
-106 RATDVMYVE
+106 AATDTMYVE

-123 AIHELYS
+123 AINELYF

-137 AVMFVDTDD
+137 AVMFVDTDK
-146 EGQLRFSTRHIS
+146 EGTLRFSTRHIS

-169 VDTVFREFKLP
+169 VDTVFREFKMP
-180 ARAAINQFGEE
+180 ARAAVAQFGEE
-191 NVSSKIKKK
+191 NITQRLLKKSQ
-200 GYDEPYDM
+200 DDPYEM
-208 VELLHIV
+208 VELLHVV
-215 MPRYER
+215 MPRYDR
-221 DEVKIDAK
+221 DTVKIDAK
-229 NKPIASIYMDPDE
+229 NKPVASIYLDPGD
-242 KKILSESGFDEF
+242 KKIISESGFDEF

-275 MTSLPDIKMVNEM
+275 MTALADIKMLNEM

-337 IGANNPIG
+337 IGANNPLG

-364 LVMGNAPGMTATE
+364 LVTGNRPGMTATE
-377 IIQRSTEKMRLL
+377 VIQKSTEKMRIL

-405 DRIFNLIARKKGF
+405 DRIFNLISKKKGF
-418 EAAPEGMTNSEID
+418 APAPETMAGNEID

-453 FQFLTPLT
+453 FQFLAPLM
-461 QIDPN
+461 QVDPN
-466 VTDYLD
+466 VVDFLD
-472 IDGLAKHI
+472 VDGLAKHI

-486 PASVVRGESEVAG
+486 PASVVRGAEEVAA
-499 IREQKAKAQEQMAAA
+499 IREQKQQMQAQMAADQRA
-514 QQQAMLAKAAG
+514 AMLGKAAG

-530 LRAVDNVSEETQADL
+530 LRAADDVSPEAQEAVL
-545 LQAIGG
+545 NLVA
-551 GDGS
+551 GDE

>member
-1 MAEVDKRAAVLM
+1 MAEIDQRAAVLM
-13 KRFGALKQYRS
+13 KRFGSLKTYRS

-30 QEIGDFVVPNK
+30 QEIGDFVAPNK
-41 GNVTRKRTPGDK
+41 GNITKKRTHGDK

-61 TAGFAA
+61 TAQFAA

-89 YTDDQFES
+89 YTDDEFET
-97 DDIAKEWLE
+97 DDTSKEWLE
-106 RATDVMYVE
+106 AATDTMYVE

-123 AIHELYS
+123 AINELYF

-137 AVMFVDTDD
+137 AVMFVDTDK
-146 EGQLRFSTRHIS
+146 EGTLRFSTRHIS

-169 VDTVFREFKLP
+169 VDTVFREFKMP
-180 ARAAINQFGEE
+180 ARAAVAQFGEE
-191 NVSSKIKKK
+191 NITQRLLKKSQ
-200 GYDEPYDM
+200 DDPYEM
-208 VELLHIV
+208 VELLHVV
-215 MPRYER
+215 MPRYDR
-221 DEVKIDAK
+221 DTVKIDAK
-229 NKPIASIYMDPDE
+229 NKPVASIYLDPGD
-242 KKILSESGFDEF
+242 KKIISESGFDEF

-275 MTSLPDIKMVNEM
+275 MTALADIKMLNEM

-337 IGANNPIG
+337 IGANNPLG

-364 LVMGNAPGMTATE
+364 LVTGNRPGMTATE
-377 IIQRSTEKMRLL
+377 VIQKSTEKMRIL

-405 DRIFNLIARKKGF
+405 DRIFNLISKKKGF
-418 EAAPEGMTNSEID
+418 APAPETMAGNEID

-453 FQFLTPLT
+453 FQFLAPLM
-461 QIDPN
+461 QVDPN
-466 VTDYLD
+466 VVDFLD
-472 IDGLAKHI
+472 VDGLAKHI

-486 PASVVRGESEVAG
+486 PASVVRGAEEVAA
-499 IREQKAKAQEQMAAA
+499 IREQKQQMQAQMAAD
-514 QQQAMLAKAAG
+514 QRTAMLAKAAG
-525 EAAPG
+525 EGAPG
-530 LRAVDNVSEETQADL
+530 LRAADDVSPEAQEAVL
-545 LQAIGG
+545 NLVA
-551 GDGS
+551 GDE

>member
-1 MAEVDKRAAVLM
+1 
-13 KRFGALKQYRS
+13 
-24 NWESHW
+24 
-30 QEIGDFVVPNK
+30 
-41 GNVTRKRTPGDK
+41 
-53 NTERIFDG
+53 
-61 TAGFAA
+61 
-67 ELMASSMHGMLTNSG
+67 MASSMHGMLTNSG

-89 YTDDQFES
+89 YTDDEFET
-97 DDIAKEWLE
+97 DDTSKEWLE
-106 RATDVMYVE
+106 AATDTMYVE

-123 AIHELYS
+123 AINELYF

-137 AVMFVDTDD
+137 AVMFVDTDK
-146 EGQLRFSTRHIS
+146 EGTLRFSTRHIS

-169 VDTVFREFKLP
+169 VDTVFREFKMP
-180 ARAAINQFGEE
+180 ARAAVAQFGEE
-191 NVSSKIKKK
+191 NITQRLLKKSQS
-200 GYDEPYDM
+200 DPYDM
-208 VELLHIV
+208 VELLHVV

-221 DEVKIDAK
+221 DTVKIDAK
-229 NKPIASIYMDPDE
+229 NKPVASIYLDPGD
-242 KKILSESGFDEF
+242 KKIISESGFDEF

-275 MTSLPDIKMVNEM
+275 MTALSDIKMLNEM

-337 IGANNPIG
+337 IGANNPLG

-364 LVMGNAPGMTATE
+364 LVTGNRPGMTATE
-377 IIQRSTEKMRLL
+377 VIQKSTEKMRIL

-405 DRIFNLIARKKGF
+405 DRIFNLISKKKGF
-418 EAAPEGMTNSEID
+418 APAPETMAGNEID

-444 GDIQASLEL
+444 GDVQASLEL
-453 FQFLTPLT
+453 FQFLAPLM
-461 QIDPN
+461 QVDPN
-466 VTDYLD
+466 VVDFLD
-472 IDGLAKHI
+472 VDGLAKHI

-486 PASVVRGESEVAG
+486 PASVVRGAEEVAA
-499 IREQKAKAQEQMAAA
+499 IREQKQQMQAQMA
-514 QQQAMLAKAAG
+514 QDQRTAMLAKAAG
-525 EAAPG
+525 EGAPG
-530 LRAVDNVSEETQADL
+530 LRAADDVSPEAQEAVL
-545 LQAIGG
+545 NLVA
-551 GDGS
+551 GDE

>member
-1 MAEVDKRAAVLM
+1 MAEIDQKAAVLM
-13 KRFGALKQYRS
+13 KRFGSLKTYRS

-30 QEIGDFVVPNK
+30 QEIGDFVAPNK
-41 GNVTRKRTPGDK
+41 GNITKKRTHGDK
-53 NTERIFDG
+53 NSERIFDG
-61 TAGFAA
+61 TAQFAA

-82 TPWFSLR
+82 TPWFDLR
-89 YTDDQFES
+89 YTDDEFET
-97 DDIAKEWLE
+97 DDTSKEWLE

-123 AIHELYS
+123 AINELYF

-137 AVMFVDTDD
+137 AVMFVDTDK
-146 EGQLRFSTRHIS
+146 EGALRFSTRHIS

-169 VDTVFREFKLP
+169 VDTVFREFKMP
-180 ARAAINQFGEE
+180 ARAAVTQFGEE
-191 NVSSKIKKK
+191 NVTQRLLKKSQ
-200 GYDEPYDM
+200 DDPYEM
-208 VELLHIV
+208 VELLHVV
-215 MPRYER
+215 MPRYDR
-221 DEVKIDAK
+221 DTIKIDAK
-229 NKPIASIYMDPDE
+229 NKPIASIYLDPGD
-242 KKILSESGFDEF
+242 KKIISESGFDEF

-275 MTSLPDIKMVNEM
+275 MTALSDIKMLNEM

-337 IGANNPIG
+337 IGANNPLG

-364 LVMGNAPGMTATE
+364 LVTGNRPGMTATE
-377 IIQRSTEKMRLL
+377 VIQKSTEKMRIL

-405 DRIFNLIARKKGF
+405 DRIFNLISKKKGF
-418 EAAPEGMTNSEID
+418 EAAPESMAGSEID

-444 GDIQASLEL
+444 GDVQASLEL
-453 FQFLTPLT
+453 FQFLAPLM
-461 QIDPN
+461 QVDPN
-466 VTDYLD
+466 VVDYLD
-472 IDGLAKHI
+472 VDGLAKHI

-486 PASVVRGESEVAG
+486 PASVVRGAEEVAA
-499 IREQKAKAQEQMAAA
+499 IREQKQQMQAQMAAD
-514 QQQAMLAKAAG
+514 QRTAMLSKAAG

-530 LRAVDNVSEETQADL
+530 VRAADDVSPETQDAVL
-545 LQAIGG
+545 NLVTGNE
-551 GDGS
+551 

>member
-1 MAEVDKRAAVLM
+1 MAEIDQRAAVLM
-13 KRFGALKQYRS
+13 KRFGSLKTYRS

-30 QEIGDFVVPNK
+30 QEIGDFVAPNK
-41 GNVTRKRTPGDK
+41 GNITKKRTHGDK

-61 TAGFAA
+61 TAQFAA

-89 YTDDQFES
+89 YTDDEFET
-97 DDIAKEWLE
+97 DDTSKEWLE
-106 RATDVMYVE
+106 AATDTMYVE

-123 AIHELYS
+123 AINELYF

-137 AVMFVDTDD
+137 AVMFVDTDK
-146 EGQLRFSTRHIS
+146 EGTLRFSTRHIS

-169 VDTVFREFKLP
+169 VDTVFREFKMP
-180 ARAAINQFGEE
+180 ARAAVAQFGEE
-191 NVSSKIKKK
+191 NITQRLLKKSQ
-200 GYDEPYDM
+200 DDPYDM
-208 VELLHIV
+208 VELLHVV
-215 MPRYER
+215 MPRYDR
-221 DEVKIDAK
+221 DTVKIDAK
-229 NKPIASIYMDPDE
+229 NKPVASIYLDPGD
-242 KKILSESGFDEF
+242 KKIISESGFDEF

-275 MTSLPDIKMVNEM
+275 MTALADIKMLNEM

-337 IGANNPIG
+337 IGANNPLG

-364 LVMGNAPGMTATE
+364 LVTGNRPGMTATE
-377 IIQRSTEKMRLL
+377 VIQKSTEKMRIL

-405 DRIFNLIARKKGF
+405 DRIFNLITKKKGF
-418 EAAPEGMTNSEID
+418 APAPETMAGNEID

-444 GDIQASLEL
+444 GDVQASLEL
-453 FQFLTPLT
+453 FQFLAPLM
-461 QIDPN
+461 QVDPN
-466 VTDYLD
+466 VVDFLD
-472 IDGLAKHI
+472 VDGLAKHI

-486 PASVVRGESEVAG
+486 PASVVRGAEEVAA
-499 IREQKAKAQEQMAAA
+499 IREQKQQMQAQMA
-514 QQQAMLAKAAG
+514 QDQRTAMLAQAAG

-530 LRAVDNVSEETQADL
+530 LRAADDVSPEAQEAVL
-545 LQAIGG
+545 NLVA
-551 GDGS
+551 GDE

>member
-1 MAEVDKRAAVLM
+1 MAEIDQRAAVLM
-13 KRFGALKQYRS
+13 KRFGSLKTYRS

-30 QEIGDFVVPNK
+30 QEIGDFVAPNK
-41 GNVTRKRTPGDK
+41 GNITKKRTHGDK

-61 TAGFAA
+61 TAQFAA

-89 YTDDQFES
+89 YTDEEFET
-97 DDIAKEWLE
+97 DDTSKEWLE
-106 RATDVMYVE
+106 AATDTMYVE

-123 AIHELYS
+123 AINELYF

-137 AVMFVDTDD
+137 AVMFVDTDK
-146 EGQLRFSTRHIS
+146 EGTLRFSTRHIS

-169 VDTVFREFKLP
+169 VDTVFREFKMP
-180 ARAAINQFGEE
+180 ARAAVAQFGEE
-191 NVSSKIKKK
+191 NITQRLLKKSQ
-200 GYDEPYDM
+200 DDPYDM
-208 VELLHIV
+208 VELLHVV
-215 MPRYER
+215 MPRYDR
-221 DEVKIDAK
+221 DTVKIDAK
-229 NKPIASIYMDPDE
+229 NKPVASIYLDPGD
-242 KKILSESGFDEF
+242 KKIISESGFDEF

-275 MTSLPDIKMVNEM
+275 MTALADIKMLNEM

-337 IGANNPIG
+337 IGANNPLG

-364 LVMGNAPGMTATE
+364 LVTGNRPGMTATE
-377 IIQRSTEKMRLL
+377 VIQKSTEKMRIL

-405 DRIFNLIARKKGF
+405 DRIFNLISKKKGF
-418 EAAPEGMTNSEID
+418 APAPETMAGNEID

-453 FQFLTPLT
+453 FQFLAPLM
-461 QIDPN
+461 QVDPN
-466 VTDYLD
+466 VVDFLD
-472 IDGLAKHI
+472 VDGLAKHI

-486 PASVVRGESEVAG
+486 PASVVRGAEEVAA
-499 IREQKAKAQEQMAAA
+499 IREQKQQMQAQMA
-514 QQQAMLAKAAG
+514 QDQRTAMLAKAAG
-525 EAAPG
+525 EGAPG
-530 LRAVDNVSEETQADL
+530 LRAADDVSPEAQEAVL
-545 LQAIGG
+545 NLVA
-551 GDGS
+551 GDE

>member
-1 MAEVDKRAAVLM
+1 MAEIDQRAAVLM
-13 KRFGALKQYRS
+13 KRFGSLKTYRS

-30 QEIGDFVVPNK
+30 QEIGDFVAPNK
-41 GNVTRKRTPGDK
+41 GNITKKRTHGDK

-61 TAGFAA
+61 TAQFAA

-89 YTDDQFES
+89 YTDEEFET
-97 DDIAKEWLE
+97 DDTSKEWLE
-106 RATDVMYVE
+106 AATDTMYVE

-123 AIHELYS
+123 AINELYF

-137 AVMFVDTDD
+137 AVMFVDTDK
-146 EGQLRFSTRHIS
+146 EGTLRFSTRHIS

-169 VDTVFREFKLP
+169 VDTVFREFKMP
-180 ARAAINQFGEE
+180 ARAAVAQFGEE
-191 NVSSKIKKK
+191 NITQRLLKKSQ
-200 GYDEPYDM
+200 DDPYDM
-208 VELLHIV
+208 VELLHVV
-215 MPRYER
+215 MPRYDR
-221 DEVKIDAK
+221 DTVKIDAK
-229 NKPIASIYMDPDE
+229 NKPVASIYLDPGD
-242 KKILSESGFDEF
+242 KKIISESGFDEF

-275 MTSLPDIKMVNEM
+275 MTALADIKMLNEM

-337 IGANNPIG
+337 IGANNPLG

-364 LVMGNAPGMTATE
+364 LVTGNRPGMTATE
-377 IIQRSTEKMRLL
+377 VIQKSTEKMRIL

-405 DRIFNLIARKKGF
+405 DRIFNLISKKKGF
-418 EAAPEGMTNSEID
+418 APAPETMAGNEID

-444 GDIQASLEL
+444 GDVQASLEL
-453 FQFLTPLT
+453 FQFLAPLM
-461 QIDPN
+461 QVDPN
-466 VTDYLD
+466 VVDFLD
-472 IDGLAKHI
+472 VDGLAKHI

-486 PASVVRGESEVAG
+486 PASVVRGAEEVAV
-499 IREQKAKAQEQMAAA
+499 IREQKQQMQAQMA
-514 QQQAMLAKAAG
+514 QDQRTAMLAQAAG

-530 LRAVDNVSEETQADL
+530 LRAADDVSPEAQEAVL
-545 LQAIGG
+545 NLVA
-551 GDGS
+551 GDE

>member
-1 MAEVDKRAAVLM
+1 MAEIDQRAAVLM
-13 KRFGALKQYRS
+13 KRFGSLKTYRS

-30 QEIGDFVVPNK
+30 QEIGDFVAPNK
-41 GNVTRKRTPGDK
+41 GNITKKRTHGDK

-61 TAGFAA
+61 TAQFAA

-89 YTDDQFES
+89 YTDEEFET
-97 DDIAKEWLE
+97 DDTSKEWLE
-106 RATDVMYVE
+106 AATDTMYVE

-123 AIHELYS
+123 AINELYF

-137 AVMFVDTDD
+137 AVMFVDTDK
-146 EGQLRFSTRHIS
+146 EGTLRFSTRHIS

-169 VDTVFREFKLP
+169 VDTVFREFKMP
-180 ARAAINQFGEE
+180 ARAAVAQFGEE
-191 NVSSKIKKK
+191 NITQRLLKKSQ
-200 GYDEPYDM
+200 DDPYEM
-208 VELLHIV
+208 VELLHVV
-215 MPRYER
+215 MPRYDR
-221 DEVKIDAK
+221 DTVKIDAK
-229 NKPIASIYMDPDE
+229 NKPVASIYLDPGD
-242 KKILSESGFDEF
+242 KKIISESGFDEF

-275 MTSLPDIKMVNEM
+275 MTALADIKMLNEM

-337 IGANNPIG
+337 IGANNPLG

-364 LVMGNAPGMTATE
+364 LVTGNRPGMTATE
-377 IIQRSTEKMRLL
+377 VIQKSTEKMRIL

-405 DRIFNLIARKKGF
+405 DRIFNLISKKKGF
-418 EAAPEGMTNSEID
+418 APAPETMAGNEID

-453 FQFLTPLT
+453 FQFLAPLM
-461 QIDPN
+461 QVDPN
-466 VTDYLD
+466 VVDFLD
-472 IDGLAKHI
+472 VDGLAKHI

-486 PASVVRGESEVAG
+486 PASVVRGAEEVAV
-499 IREQKAKAQEQMAAA
+499 IREQKQQMQAQMA
-514 QQQAMLAKAAG
+514 QDQRTAMLAQAAG

-530 LRAVDNVSEETQADL
+530 LRAADDVSPEAQEAVL
-545 LQAIGG
+545 NLVA
-551 GDGS
+551 GDE

>member
-1 MAEVDKRAAVLM
+1 MAEIDQKAAVLM
-13 KRFGALKQYRS
+13 KRFGSLKTYRS

-30 QEIGDFVVPNK
+30 QEIGDFVAPNK
-41 GNVTRKRTPGDK
+41 GNITKKRTHGDK
-53 NTERIFDG
+53 NSERIFDG
-61 TAGFAA
+61 TAQFAA

-82 TPWFSLR
+82 TPWFDLR
-89 YTDDQFES
+89 YTDDEFET
-97 DDIAKEWLE
+97 DDTSKEWLE

-123 AIHELYS
+123 AINELYF

-137 AVMFVDTDD
+137 AVMFVDTDK
-146 EGQLRFSTRHIS
+146 EGALRFSTRHIS

-169 VDTVFREFKLP
+169 VDTVFREFKMP
-180 ARAAINQFGEE
+180 ARAAIAQFGEE
-191 NVSSKIKKK
+191 NVTQRLLKKSQ
-200 GYDEPYDM
+200 DDPYEM
-208 VELLHIV
+208 VELLHVV
-215 MPRYER
+215 MPRYDR
-221 DEVKIDAK
+221 DTIKIDAK
-229 NKPIASIYMDPDE
+229 NKPVASIYLDPGD
-242 KKILSESGFDEF
+242 KKIISESGFDEF

-275 MTSLPDIKMVNEM
+275 MTALSDIKMLNEM

-337 IGANNPIG
+337 IGANNPLG

-364 LVMGNAPGMTATE
+364 LVTGNRPGMTATE
-377 IIQRSTEKMRLL
+377 VIQKSTEKMRIL

-405 DRIFNLIARKKGF
+405 DRIFNLISKKKGF
-418 EAAPEGMTNSEID
+418 EAAPESMAGSEID

-444 GDIQASLEL
+444 GDVQASLEL
-453 FQFLTPLT
+453 FQFLAPLM
-461 QIDPN
+461 QVDPN
-466 VTDYLD
+466 VVDYLD
-472 IDGLAKHI
+472 VDGLAKHI

-486 PASVVRGESEVAG
+486 PASVVRGAEEVAA
-499 IREQKAKAQEQMAAA
+499 IREQKQQMQAQMAAD
-514 QQQAMLAKAAG
+514 QRTAMLSKAAG

-530 LRAVDNVSEETQADL
+530 VRAADDVSPETQDAVL
-545 LQAIGG
+545 NLVTGNE
-551 GDGS
+551 

>member
-1 MAEVDKRAAVLM
+1 MAEIDQRAAVLM
-13 KRFGALKQYRS
+13 KRFGSLKTYRS

-30 QEIGDFVVPNK
+30 QEIGDFVAPNK
-41 GNVTRKRTPGDK
+41 GNITKKRTHGDK

-61 TAGFAA
+61 TAQFAA

-89 YTDDQFES
+89 YTDDEFET
-97 DDIAKEWLE
+97 DDTSKEWLE
-106 RATDVMYVE
+106 AATDTMYVE

-123 AIHELYS
+123 AINELYF

-137 AVMFVDTDD
+137 AVMFVDTDK
-146 EGQLRFSTRHIS
+146 EGTLRFSTRHIS

-169 VDTVFREFKLP
+169 VDTVFREFKMP
-180 ARAAINQFGEE
+180 ARAAVAQFGEE
-191 NVSSKIKKK
+191 NITQRLLKKSQ
-200 GYDEPYDM
+200 DDPYEM
-208 VELLHIV
+208 VELLHVV

-221 DEVKIDAK
+221 DTVKIDAK
-229 NKPIASIYMDPDE
+229 NKPVASIYLDPGD
-242 KKILSESGFDEF
+242 KKIISESGFDEF

-275 MTSLPDIKMVNEM
+275 MTALADIKMLNEM

-337 IGANNPIG
+337 IGANNPLG

-364 LVMGNAPGMTATE
+364 LVTGNRPGMTATE
-377 IIQRSTEKMRLL
+377 VIQKSTEKMRIL

-405 DRIFNLIARKKGF
+405 DRIFNLITKKKGF
-418 EAAPEGMTNSEID
+418 APAPETMAGNEID

-453 FQFLTPLT
+453 FQFLAPLM
-461 QIDPN
+461 QVDPN
-466 VTDYLD
+466 VVDFLD
-472 IDGLAKHI
+472 VDGLAKHI

-486 PASVVRGESEVAG
+486 PASVVRGAEEVAA
-499 IREQKAKAQEQMAAA
+499 IREQKQQMQAQMAADQRA
-514 QQQAMLAKAAG
+514 AMLGKAAG

-530 LRAVDNVSEETQADL
+530 LRAADDVSPEAQEAVL
-545 LQAIGG
+545 NLVA
-551 GDGS
+551 GDE

>member
-1 MAEVDKRAAVLM
+1 MAEIDQKAAVLM
-13 KRFGALKQYRS
+13 KRFGSLKTYRS

-30 QEIGDFVVPNK
+30 QEIGDFVAPNK
-41 GNVTRKRTPGDK
+41 GNITKKRTHGDK
-53 NTERIFDG
+53 NSERIFDG
-61 TAGFAA
+61 TAQFAA

-82 TPWFSLR
+82 TPWFDLR
-89 YTDDQFES
+89 YTDDEFET
-97 DDIAKEWLE
+97 DDTSKEWLE

-123 AIHELYS
+123 AINELYF

-137 AVMFVDTDD
+137 AVMFVDTDK
-146 EGQLRFSTRHIS
+146 EGALRFSTRHIS
-158 ECYVSEDEFGR
+158 ECYVSENEFGR
-169 VDTVFREFKLP
+169 VDTVFREFKMP
-180 ARAAINQFGEE
+180 ARAAVTQFGEE
-191 NVSSKIKKK
+191 NVTQRLLKKSQ
-200 GYDEPYDM
+200 DDPYEM
-208 VELLHIV
+208 VELLHVV
-215 MPRYER
+215 MPRYDR
-221 DEVKIDAK
+221 DTIKIDAK
-229 NKPIASIYMDPDE
+229 NKPIASIYLDPGD
-242 KKILSESGFDEF
+242 KKIISESGFDEF

-275 MTSLPDIKMVNEM
+275 MTALSDIKMLNEM

-337 IGANNPIG
+337 IGANNPLG

-364 LVMGNAPGMTATE
+364 LVTGNRPGMTATE
-377 IIQRSTEKMRLL
+377 VIQKSTEKMRIL

-405 DRIFNLIARKKGF
+405 DRIFNLISKKKGF
-418 EAAPEGMTNSEID
+418 EAAPESMAGSEID

-444 GDIQASLEL
+444 GDVQASLEL
-453 FQFLTPLT
+453 FQFLAPLM
-461 QIDPN
+461 QVDPN
-466 VTDYLD
+466 VVDYLD
-472 IDGLAKHI
+472 VDGLAKHI

-486 PASVVRGESEVAG
+486 PASVVRGAEEVAA
-499 IREQKAKAQEQMAAA
+499 IREQKQQMQAQMAAD
-514 QQQAMLAKAAG
+514 QRTAMLSKAAG

-530 LRAVDNVSEETQADL
+530 VRAADDVSPETQDAVL
-545 LQAIGG
+545 NLVTGNE
-551 GDGS
+551 

>member
-1 MAEVDKRAAVLM
+1 MAEIDQRAAVLM
-13 KRFGALKQYRS
+13 KRFGSLKTYRS

-30 QEIGDFVVPNK
+30 QEIGDFVAPNK
-41 GNVTRKRTPGDK
+41 GNITKKRTHGDK

-61 TAGFAA
+61 TAQFAA

-89 YTDDQFES
+89 YTDDEFET
-97 DDIAKEWLE
+97 DDTSKEWLE
-106 RATDVMYVE
+106 AATDTMYVE

-123 AIHELYS
+123 AINELYF

-137 AVMFVDTDD
+137 AVMFVDTDK
-146 EGQLRFSTRHIS
+146 EGTLRFSTRHIS

-169 VDTVFREFKLP
+169 VDTVFREFKMP
-180 ARAAINQFGEE
+180 ARAAVAQFGEE
-191 NVSSKIKKK
+191 NITQRLLKKSQ
-200 GYDEPYDM
+200 DDPYEM
-208 VELLHIV
+208 VELLHVV

-221 DEVKIDAK
+221 DTVKIDAK
-229 NKPIASIYMDPDE
+229 NKPVASIYLDPGD
-242 KKILSESGFDEF
+242 KKIISESGFDEF

-275 MTSLPDIKMVNEM
+275 MTALADIKMLNEM

-337 IGANNPIG
+337 IGANNPLG

-364 LVMGNAPGMTATE
+364 LVTGNRPGMTATE
-377 IIQRSTEKMRLL
+377 VIQKSTEKMRIL

-405 DRIFNLIARKKGF
+405 DRIFNLISKKKGF
-418 EAAPEGMTNSEID
+418 APAPETMAGNEID

-444 GDIQASLEL
+444 GDVQASLEL
-453 FQFLTPLT
+453 FQFLAPLM
-461 QIDPN
+461 QVDPN
-466 VTDYLD
+466 VVDFLD
-472 IDGLAKHI
+472 VDGLAKHI

-486 PASVVRGESEVAG
+486 PASVVRGAEEVAA
-499 IREQKAKAQEQMAAA
+499 IREQKQQMQAQMA
-514 QQQAMLAKAAG
+514 QDQRTAMLAKAAG
-525 EAAPG
+525 EGAPG
-530 LRAVDNVSEETQADL
+530 LRAADDVSPEAQEAVL
-545 LQAIGG
+545 NLVA
-551 GDGS
+551 GDE

>member
-1 MAEVDKRAAVLM
+1 MAEIDQRAAVLM
-13 KRFGALKQYRS
+13 KRFGSLKTYRS

-30 QEIGDFVVPNK
+30 QEIGDFVAPNK
-41 GNVTRKRTPGDK
+41 GNITKKRTHGDK

-61 TAGFAA
+61 TAQFAA

-89 YTDDQFES
+89 YTDDEFET
-97 DDIAKEWLE
+97 DDTSKEWLE
-106 RATDVMYVE
+106 RATDTMYVE

-123 AIHELYS
+123 AINELYF

-137 AVMFVDTDD
+137 AVMFVDTDK
-146 EGQLRFSTRHIS
+146 EGTLRFSTRHIS

-169 VDTVFREFKLP
+169 VDTVFREFKMP
-180 ARAAINQFGEE
+180 ARAAITQFGEE
-191 NVSSKIKKK
+191 NVTQRLLKKSQS
-200 GYDEPYDM
+200 DPYDM
-208 VELLHIV
+208 VELLHVV
-215 MPRYER
+215 MPRYDR
-221 DEVKIDAK
+221 DTIKIDAK
-229 NKPIASIYMDPDE
+229 NKPVASIYLDPGD
-242 KKILSESGFDEF
+242 KKIISESGFDEF

-275 MTSLPDIKMVNEM
+275 MTALSDIKMLNEM

-337 IGANNPIG
+337 IGANNPLG

-364 LVMGNAPGMTATE
+364 LVTGNRPGMTATE
-377 IIQRSTEKMRLL
+377 VIQKSTEKMRIL

-405 DRIFNLIARKKGF
+405 DRIFNLISKKKGF
-418 EAAPEGMTNSEID
+418 EAAPESMAGSEID

-453 FQFLTPLT
+453 FQFLAPLM
-461 QIDPN
+461 QVDPN
-466 VTDYLD
+466 VVDFLD
-472 IDGLAKHI
+472 VDGLAKHI

-486 PASVVRGESEVAG
+486 PASVVRGAEEVAV
-499 IREQKAKAQEQMAAA
+499 IREQKQQMQAQMAAD
-514 QQQAMLAKAAG
+514 QRTAMLAKAAG

-530 LRAVDNVSEETQADL
+530 VRAADDVSPETQDAVL
-545 LQAIGG
+545 NLVTGNE
-551 GDGS
+551 

>member
-1 MAEVDKRAAVLM
+1 MAEIDQRAAVLM
-13 KRFGALKQYRS
+13 KRFGSLKTYRS

-30 QEIGDFVVPNK
+30 QEIGDFVAPNK
-41 GNVTRKRTPGDK
+41 GNITKKRTHGDK

-61 TAGFAA
+61 TAQFAA

-89 YTDDQFES
+89 YTDDEFET
-97 DDIAKEWLE
+97 DDTSKEWLE
-106 RATDVMYVE
+106 AATDTMYVE

-123 AIHELYS
+123 AINELYF

-137 AVMFVDTDD
+137 AVMFVDTDK
-146 EGQLRFSTRHIS
+146 EGTLRFSTRHIS

-169 VDTVFREFKLP
+169 VDTVFREFKMP
-180 ARAAINQFGEE
+180 ARAAVAQFGEE
-191 NVSSKIKKK
+191 NITQRLLKKSQ
-200 GYDEPYDM
+200 DDPYDM
-208 VELLHIV
+208 VELLHVV
-215 MPRYER
+215 MPRYDR
-221 DEVKIDAK
+221 DTVKIDAK
-229 NKPIASIYMDPDE
+229 NKPVASIYLDPGD
-242 KKILSESGFDEF
+242 KKIISESGFDEF

-275 MTSLPDIKMVNEM
+275 MTALADIKMLNEM

-337 IGANNPIG
+337 IGANNPLG

-364 LVMGNAPGMTATE
+364 LVTGNRPGMTATE
-377 IIQRSTEKMRLL
+377 VIQKSTEKMRIL

-405 DRIFNLIARKKGF
+405 DRIFNLITKKKGF
-418 EAAPEGMTNSEID
+418 APAPETMAGNEID

-453 FQFLTPLT
+453 FQFLAPLM
-461 QIDPN
+461 QVDPN
-466 VTDYLD
+466 VVDFLD
-472 IDGLAKHI
+472 VDGLAKHI

-486 PASVVRGESEVAG
+486 PASVVRGAEEVAV
-499 IREQKAKAQEQMAAA
+499 IREQKQQMQAQMAPD
-514 QQQAMLAKAAG
+514 QRTAMLAKAAG
-525 EAAPG
+525 EGAPG
-530 LRAVDNVSEETQADL
+530 LRAADDVSPEAQEAVL
-545 LQAIGG
+545 NLVA
-551 GDGS
+551 GDE

>member
-1 MAEVDKRAAVLM
+1 MAEIDQRAAVLM
-13 KRFGALKQYRS
+13 KRFGSLKTYRS

-30 QEIGDFVVPNK
+30 QEIGDFVAPNK
-41 GNVTRKRTPGDK
+41 GNITKKRTHGDK

-61 TAGFAA
+61 TAQFAA

-89 YTDDQFES
+89 YTDDEFET
-97 DDIAKEWLE
+97 DDTSKEWLE
-106 RATDVMYVE
+106 AATDTMYVE

-123 AIHELYS
+123 AINELYF

-137 AVMFVDTDD
+137 AVMFVDTDK
-146 EGQLRFSTRHIS
+146 EGTLRFSTRHIS

-169 VDTVFREFKLP
+169 VDTVFREFKMP
-180 ARAAINQFGEE
+180 ARAAVAQFGEE
-191 NVSSKIKKK
+191 NITQRLLKKSQ
-200 GYDEPYDM
+200 DDPYEM
-208 VELLHIV
+208 VELLHVV
-215 MPRYER
+215 MPRYDR
-221 DEVKIDAK
+221 DTVKIDAK
-229 NKPIASIYMDPDE
+229 NKPVASIYLDPGD
-242 KKILSESGFDEF
+242 KKIISESGFDEF

-275 MTSLPDIKMVNEM
+275 MTALADIKMLNEM

-337 IGANNPIG
+337 IGANNPLG

-364 LVMGNAPGMTATE
+364 LVTGNRPGMTATE
-377 IIQRSTEKMRLL
+377 VIQKSTEKMRIL

-405 DRIFNLIARKKGF
+405 DRIFNLITKKKGF
-418 EAAPEGMTNSEID
+418 APAPETMAGNEID

-444 GDIQASLEL
+444 GDVQASLEL
-453 FQFLTPLT
+453 FQFLAPLM
-461 QIDPN
+461 QVDPN
-466 VTDYLD
+466 VVDFLD
-472 IDGLAKHI
+472 VDGLAKHI

-486 PASVVRGESEVAG
+486 PASVVRGAEEVAA
-499 IREQKAKAQEQMAAA
+499 IREQKQQMQAQMA
-514 QQQAMLAKAAG
+514 QDQRTAMLGKAAG

-530 LRAVDNVSEETQADL
+530 LRAADDVSPEAQEAVL
-545 LQAIGG
+545 NLVA
-551 GDGS
+551 GDE

>member
-1 MAEVDKRAAVLM
+1 MAEIDQRAAVLM
-13 KRFGALKQYRS
+13 KRFGSLKTYRS

-30 QEIGDFVVPNK
+30 QEIGDFVAPNK
-41 GNVTRKRTPGDK
+41 GNITKKRTHGDK

-61 TAGFAA
+61 TAQFAA

-89 YTDDQFES
+89 YTDEEFET
-97 DDIAKEWLE
+97 DDTSKEWLE
-106 RATDVMYVE
+106 AATDTMYVE

-123 AIHELYS
+123 AINELYF

-137 AVMFVDTDD
+137 AVMFVDTDK
-146 EGQLRFSTRHIS
+146 EGTLRFSTRHIS

-169 VDTVFREFKLP
+169 VDTVFREFKMP
-180 ARAAINQFGEE
+180 ARAAVAQFGEE
-191 NVSSKIKKK
+191 NITQRLLKKSQ
-200 GYDEPYDM
+200 DDPYDM
-208 VELLHIV
+208 VELLHVV
-215 MPRYER
+215 MPRYDR
-221 DEVKIDAK
+221 DTVKIDAK
-229 NKPIASIYMDPDE
+229 NKPVASIYLDPGD
-242 KKILSESGFDEF
+242 KKIISESGFDEF

-275 MTSLPDIKMVNEM
+275 MTALADIKMLNEM

-337 IGANNPIG
+337 IGANNPLG

-364 LVMGNAPGMTATE
+364 LVTGNRPGMTATE
-377 IIQRSTEKMRLL
+377 VIQKSTEKMRIL

-405 DRIFNLIARKKGF
+405 DRIFNLISKKKGF
-418 EAAPEGMTNSEID
+418 APAPETMAGNEID

-444 GDIQASLEL
+444 GDVQASLEL
-453 FQFLTPLT
+453 FQFLAPLM
-461 QIDPN
+461 QVDPN
-466 VTDYLD
+466 VVDFLD
-472 IDGLAKHI
+472 VDGLAKHI

-486 PASVVRGESEVAG
+486 PASVVRGAEEVAV
-499 IREQKAKAQEQMAAA
+499 IREQKQQMQAQMAAD
-514 QQQAMLAKAAG
+514 QRTAMLAKAAG
-525 EAAPG
+525 EGAPG
-530 LRAVDNVSEETQADL
+530 LRAADDVSPEAQEAVL
-545 LQAIGG
+545 NLVA
-551 GDGS
+551 GDE

>member
-1 MAEVDKRAAVLM
+1 MAEIDQRAAVLM
-13 KRFGALKQYRS
+13 KRFGSLKTYRS

-30 QEIGDFVVPNK
+30 QEIGDFVAPNK
-41 GNVTRKRTPGDK
+41 GNITKKRTHGDK

-61 TAGFAA
+61 TAQFAA

-89 YTDDQFES
+89 YTDEEFET
-97 DDIAKEWLE
+97 DDTSKEWLE
-106 RATDVMYVE
+106 AATDTMYVE

-123 AIHELYS
+123 AINELYF

-137 AVMFVDTDD
+137 AVMFVDTDK
-146 EGQLRFSTRHIS
+146 EGTLRFSTRHIS

-169 VDTVFREFKLP
+169 VDTVFREFKMP
-180 ARAAINQFGEE
+180 ARAAVAQFGEE
-191 NVSSKIKKK
+191 NITQRLLKKSQ
-200 GYDEPYDM
+200 DDPYDM
-208 VELLHIV
+208 VELLHVV
-215 MPRYER
+215 MPRYDR
-221 DEVKIDAK
+221 DTVKIDAK
-229 NKPIASIYMDPDE
+229 NKPVASIYLDPGD
-242 KKILSESGFDEF
+242 KKIISESGFDEF

-275 MTSLPDIKMVNEM
+275 MTALADIKMLNEM

-337 IGANNPIG
+337 IGANNPLG

-364 LVMGNAPGMTATE
+364 LVTGNRPGMTATE
-377 IIQRSTEKMRLL
+377 VIQKSTEKMRIL

-405 DRIFNLIARKKGF
+405 DRIFNLISKKKGF
-418 EAAPEGMTNSEID
+418 APAPETMAGNEID

-453 FQFLTPLT
+453 FQFLAPLM
-461 QIDPN
+461 QVDPN
-466 VTDYLD
+466 VVDFLD
-472 IDGLAKHI
+472 VDGLAKHI

-486 PASVVRGESEVAG
+486 PASVVRGAEEVAV
-499 IREQKAKAQEQMAAA
+499 IREQKQQMQAQMA
-514 QQQAMLAKAAG
+514 QDQRTAMLAQAAG
-525 EAAPG
+525 EGAPG
-530 LRAVDNVSEETQADL
+530 LRAADDVSPEAQEAVL
-545 LQAIGG
+545 NLVA
-551 GDGS
+551 GDE